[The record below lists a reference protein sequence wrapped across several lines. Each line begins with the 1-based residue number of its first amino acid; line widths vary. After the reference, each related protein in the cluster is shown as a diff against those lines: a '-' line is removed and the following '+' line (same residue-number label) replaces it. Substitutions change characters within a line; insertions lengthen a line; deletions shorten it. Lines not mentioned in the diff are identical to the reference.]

1 MKLMCTY
8 SQIIIHCH
16 SIMMYLHFNNKTFEL
31 RNKGNSIFLLG
42 CNFHFQ
48 IIQG

>member
-1 MKLMCTY
+1 MKLMCSY
-8 SQIIIHCH
+8 SQITINCH
-16 SIMMYLHFNNKTFEL
+16 STMMYLHFNNKTFEL
-31 RNKGNSIFLLG
+31 RIEGNSIFLLG

>member
-8 SQIIIHCH
+8 SQITIYYH
-16 SIMMYLHFNNKTFEL
+16 SIIMYLHFNNKTFEL
-31 RNKGNSIFLLG
+31 RIEGNSIFLLG

-48 IIQG
+48 II